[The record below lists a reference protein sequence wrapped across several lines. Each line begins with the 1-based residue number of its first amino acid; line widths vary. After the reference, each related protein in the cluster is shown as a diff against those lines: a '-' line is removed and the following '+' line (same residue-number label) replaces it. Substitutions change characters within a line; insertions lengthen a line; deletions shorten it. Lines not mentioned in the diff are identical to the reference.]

1 MATVDVVIINFTLYS
16 RLAKEVNMNNF
27 MDQDFL
33 LDTKTAKHLYH
44 DYAKKMPIVDYHC
57 HINPQE
63 IYEDKKF
70 DNITQVWLGG
80 DHYKWRQIRSNGVP
94 EKLITGNES
103 TDREKFDAW
112 AATMPKLIGNPL
124 YSWSHLELQKYFG
137 YTGHL
142 SPETADE
149 VWNLTKEK
157 LSSDELSVRNII
169 RNSNVKV
176 ICTTDDPIDSLE
188 GHIKLR
194 EVADLGFSVLPA
206 WRPDKAT
213 NIEKT
218 DYNEYIQKLSSV
230 SGISVKDFESLKTAL
245 KNRLDFFNENGCS
258 VSDHGVDFV
267 YYYPSND
274 AAIDAIMK
282 KKLAGDEISLI
293 EQYQYKTALLLFLGR
308 EYHRLNWVMQLHFGC
323 KRNNNTA
330 MFNKLGP
337 DTGFDSISGY
347 APADQ
352 LANFLDALSITD
364 ELPKVILYSLNP
376 NDDAAIGT
384 IIGCFQDSSTIG
396 KVQQG
401 SAWWFNDHYEGMRA
415 QMKSLAAL
423 GCFGNFNGMLT
434 DSRSFLSYT
443 RHDYFRRILCVLVGE
458 WVESGQYPNDDKA
471 LKELVENISFNNA
484 VRYFGFEIK

>member
-1 MATVDVVIINFTLYS
+1 M
-16 RLAKEVNMNNF
+16 KNF

-33 LDTKTAKHLYH
+33 LATQTAKHLYH
-44 DYAKKMPIVDYHC
+44 NYAAKMPIVDYHC

-63 IYEDKKF
+63 IYEDRKF

-80 DHYKWRQIRSNGVP
+80 DHYKWRQIRSNGV
-94 EKLITGNES
+94 EERLITGDS
-103 TDREKFDAW
+103 TDREKFDEW
-112 AATMPKLIGNPL
+112 AKTMPKLIGNPL
-124 YSWSHLELQKYFG
+124 YHWSHLELQRYFG
-137 YTGHL
+137 FTGHL
-142 SPETADE
+142 CPETADE

-157 LSSDELSVRNII
+157 LARDDMSVRNII
-169 RNSNVKV
+169 RKSNVKV
-176 ICTTDDPIDSLE
+176 ICTTDDPVDSLE
-188 GHIKLR
+188 WHIKLR
-194 EVADLGFSVLPA
+194 DIKDLGFKVLPA

-213 NIEKT
+213 NIEKPDFT
-218 DYNEYIQKLSSV
+218 DYISKLGEV
-230 SGISVKDFESLKTAL
+230 SGVAITDFASLKEAL
-245 KNRLDFFNENGCS
+245 VKRLEFFNDNGCS

-267 YYYPSND
+267 YYAPSD
-274 AAIDAIMK
+274 DSAVDAILK
-282 KKLAGDEISLI
+282 KKLAGEEISLT
-293 EQYQYKTALLLFLGR
+293 EQYQYKTALLLELGR
-308 EYHRLNWVMQLHFGC
+308 QYHRLNWVMQLHYGC

-337 DTGFDSISGY
+337 DTGYDSISGY

-352 LANFLDALSITD
+352 LANFLDTLELTD

-384 IIGCFQDSSTIG
+384 VIGCFQGSSIPG

-401 SAWWFNDHYEGMRA
+401 AAWWFNDHYDGMRA

-443 RHDYFRRILCVLVGE
+443 RHEYFRRILCELIGE
-458 WVESGQYPNDDKA
+458 WVESGQYPNDEKA
-471 LKELVENISFNNA
+471 LKELVENISYNNA
-484 VRYFGFEIK
+484 VRYFGF